1 MSRKRASPSAVRAV
15 VPHLVLLPTAL
26 LQHDD
31 AIEKNTVRGDAE
43 TRDGWM
49 RWTTCVARSCCWLL
63 LHDVKQYAIW
73 STVYESM
80 KYLNEICSEI
90 STTEIK
96 DHKLKETPLMNF
108 KINAPNQLTN

>member
-31 AIEKNTVRGDAE
+31 AVEKNTVRGDAE

-49 RWTTCVARSCCWLL
+49 DEMDDVRCKKLLLML
-63 LHDVKQYAIW
+63 LHDMRQYAI
-73 STVYESM
+73 
-80 KYLNEICSEI
+80 
-90 STTEIK
+90 
-96 DHKLKETPLMNF
+96 
-108 KINAPNQLTN
+108 